1 MNYLSTRK
9 NGTNNEEK
17 VSFKEAVING
27 LTKNSGLYFPETIP
41 SLPTSFFENIENI
54 EDNQIAFEVLKSF
67 VKGSLTDEQ
76 LKQVIEQTLNF
87 PIPVV
92 KVEENIFSL
101 ELYHGATQAFKDV
114 GARFMSRCLSHFYK
128 NDTENNQ
135 DDKTNQNV
143 IILVATSGDTGSAVA
158 NGFFDVKGIDV
169 KILFP
174 KGKVS
179 PYQEFQMTTLGKNIQ
194 AIEVEGNFD
203 DCQKMV
209 KEAFND
215 TELRKKVT
223 LSSANSI
230 NVARLLPQMLYYF
243 LAYKQLKIQGQLGK
257 NSSNNNKKLVVSVPS
272 GNLGNVTAGL
282 VAKKMGLPIARFI
295 AAHNANDTFYNYL
308 QTGKYQQKSSV
319 FTYSNAM
326 DVGNP
331 SNFERIEYMYEDI
344 EATKRDISAF
354 TIDDTSTIEEIAA
367 CYKKNNYLLDP
378 HGAIGKL
385 ALHQSLK
392 ENEIGLFLETA
403 HPQKF
408 SEIMQKAI
416 PSYAS
421 EKVDLSNAKKL
432 SIENN
437 YDKLVEIILK

>member
-41 SLPTSFFENIENI
+41 SLPSSFFENIENL
-54 EDNQIAFEVLKSF
+54 EDNQIAFEVLKPF
-67 VKGSLTDEQ
+67 VKESLNEQQ
-76 LKQVIEQTLNF
+76 LKQIIKETLNF
-87 PIPVV
+87 SIPVV
-92 KVEENIFSL
+92 QVENNIFSL

-114 GARFMSRCLSHFYK
+114 GARFMSRCLSYFYSK
-128 NDTENNQ
+128 NENNQ
-135 DDKTNQNV
+135 NV
-143 IILVATSGDTGSAVA
+143 TILVATSGDTGSAVA
-158 NGFFDVKGIDV
+158 NGFFDVKGINV

-194 AIEVEGNFD
+194 AIEVEGTFD
-203 DCQKMV
+203 DCQKLV

-215 TELRKKVT
+215 TELREKIT

-243 LAYKQLKIQGQLGK
+243 LAYKQLKIQDVLG
-257 NSSNNNKKLVVSVPS
+257 NKKLVVSVPS
-272 GNLGNVTAGL
+272 GNLGNISAGL
-282 VAKKMGLPIARFI
+282 IAKKIGLPIERFI

-308 QTGKYQQKSSV
+308 QTGKYEQKASIL
-319 FTYSNAM
+319 TYSNAM

-331 SNFERIEYMYEDI
+331 SNFERIEYLYNKDL
-344 EATKRDISAF
+344 EATKKDISAF
-354 TIDDTSTIEEIAA
+354 TVDDISTIKEITN
-367 CYKKNNYLLDP
+367 CYEKNNYLLDP
-378 HGAIGKL
+378 HGAVGKL

-408 SEIMQKAI
+408 SEIIQKAI
-416 PSYAS
+416 PNYES

-432 SIENN
+432 FIKNS
-437 YDKLVEIILK
+437 YDELVEIILK

>member
-1 MNYLSTRK
+1 VNYLSTRK

-27 LTKNSGLYFPETIP
+27 LTKNSGLYFPENIP

-54 EDNQIAFEVLKSF
+54 EDHQIAFEVLKPF
-67 VKGSLTDEQ
+67 VKESLNDEQ
-76 LKQVIEQTLNF
+76 LKQIIAETLNF
-87 PIPVV
+87 SIPVV
-92 KVEENIFSL
+92 KVEDNIFSL

-114 GARFMSRCLSHFYK
+114 GARFMSRCLSHFYSK
-128 NDTENNQ
+128 NDSEDT
-135 DDKTNQNV
+135 TNQNV
-143 IILVATSGDTGSAVA
+143 TILVATSGDTGSAVA

-194 AIEVEGNFD
+194 AIEVEGTFD
-203 DCQKMV
+203 DCQKLV

-215 TELRKKVT
+215 IELREKVT

-243 LAYKQLKIQGQLGK
+243 LAYKQLKKQDNLG
-257 NSSNNNKKLVVSVPS
+257 NKKLVVSVPS
-272 GNLGNVTAGL
+272 GNLGNISAGL
-282 VAKKMGLPIARFI
+282 IAKKTGLPIVRFI

-319 FTYSNAM
+319 QTFSNAM

-331 SNFERIEYMYEDI
+331 SNFERIEYLYNKDL
-344 EATKRDISAF
+344 EATKKDISAF
-354 TIDDTSTIEEIAA
+354 TVDDNATIKEIAD
-367 CYKKNNYLLDP
+367 CFEKNKYLLDP
-378 HGAIGKL
+378 HGAVGKL
-385 ALHQSLK
+385 ALHNSLQ

-408 SEIMQKAI
+408 SEIIQKAI
-416 PSYAS
+416 PNYES

-432 SIENN
+432 FIENN
-437 YDKLVEIILK
+437 YDKLVEIILR

>member
-1 MNYLSTRK
+1 VNYLSTRK

-41 SLPTSFFENIENI
+41 SLPTSFFENIENL
-54 EDNQIAFEVLKSF
+54 EDNQIAFEVLKPF
-67 VKGSLTDEQ
+67 VKDSLTDEQ
-76 LKQVIEQTLNF
+76 LKQVIAETLNF
-87 PIPVV
+87 SIPVV
-92 KVEENIFSL
+92 KVEDTIFSL

-128 NDTENNQ
+128 NDKEES
-135 DDKTNQNV
+135 QNV

-203 DCQKMV
+203 DCQKLV
-209 KEAFND
+209 KDAFND
-215 TELRKKVT
+215 TELREKVT

-257 NSSNNNKKLVVSVPS
+257 NNNYKKLVVSVPS
-272 GNLGNVTAGL
+272 GNLGNVSAGL
-282 VAKKMGLPIARFI
+282 IAKKIGLPIERFI

-319 FTYSNAM
+319 VTYSNAM

-331 SNFERIEYMYEDI
+331 SNFERIEYLYNKNV
-344 EATKRDISAF
+344 EAIKKDISAF
-354 TIDDTSTIEEIAA
+354 TVNDDLTIKEIAD

-378 HGAIGKL
+378 HGAVGKL
-385 ALHQSLK
+385 ALHNSLK
-392 ENEIGLFLETA
+392 EDEIGLFLETA

-408 SEIMQKAI
+408 SEIIQKAI
-416 PSYAS
+416 PSYES

-432 SIENN
+432 SIEND
-437 YDKLVEIILK
+437 YQKLVEIILATE

>member
-9 NGTNNEEK
+9 NGTTNEEK

-41 SLPTSFFENIENI
+41 FLPTSFFENIENI
-54 EDNQIAFEVLKSF
+54 EDNQIAFEVLKPF
-67 VKGSLTDEQ
+67 VKDSLNDEQ
-76 LKQVIEQTLNF
+76 LKQIIEETLNF

-92 KVEENIFSL
+92 KVEDTIFSL

-114 GARFMSRCLSHFYK
+114 GARFMSRCLSHFYSK
-128 NDTENNQ
+128 NDS
-135 DDKTNQNV
+135 TNQNV

-203 DCQKMV
+203 DCQKLV

-215 TELRKKVT
+215 TELRQKVT

-243 LAYKQLKIQGQLGK
+243 LAYKQLKIQDNLK
-257 NSSNNNKKLVVSVPS
+257 AKKLVVSVPS

-282 VAKKMGLPIARFI
+282 VAKKMGLPIERFI
-295 AAHNANDTFYNYL
+295 AAHNANDTFYTYL

-319 FTYSNAM
+319 LTYSNAM

-331 SNFERIEYMYEDI
+331 SNFERIEYLYNKDV
-344 EATKRDISAF
+344 EATKKDISAF
-354 TIDDTSTIEEIAA
+354 TIDDFSTLEEIKK
-367 CYKKNNYLLDP
+367 CYQKNKYLLDP
-378 HGAIGKL
+378 HGAVGKL

-408 SEIMQKAI
+408 SEIIQKAI
-416 PSYAS
+416 PSYES
-421 EKVDLSNAKKL
+421 EKVDLSKAKKL
-432 SIENN
+432 LIEND
-437 YDKLVEIILK
+437 YEKLVEIILSNRN

>member
-41 SLPTSFFENIENI
+41 SLPISFFENIQNI
-54 EDNQIAFEVLKSF
+54 EDHQIAFEVLKPF
-67 VKGSLTDEQ
+67 VKDSLNDEQ
-76 LKQVIEQTLNF
+76 LKQIIKETLNF

-92 KVEENIFSL
+92 HVEDNIFSL

-128 NDTENNQ
+128 NDNQ
-135 DDKTNQNV
+135 NDKNV

-203 DCQKMV
+203 DCQKLV
-209 KEAFND
+209 KDAFND
-215 TELRKKVT
+215 TDLREKVT

-243 LAYKQLKIQGQLGK
+243 LTYKQLKTKEQLGK
-257 NSSNNNKKLVVSVPS
+257 NRNDKKLVVSVPS
-272 GNLGNVTAGL
+272 GNLGNISAGL
-282 VAKKMGLPIARFI
+282 IAKKMGLPIERFI

-308 QTGKYQQKSSV
+308 QTGKYQQKPSV
-319 FTYSNAM
+319 LTYSNAM

-331 SNFERIEYMYEDI
+331 SNFERIEYLYNKDV
-344 EATKRDISAF
+344 EAIKKDISAF
-354 TIDDTSTIEEIAA
+354 TVDDNSTIKEISD
-367 CYKKNNYLLDP
+367 CFEKNNYLLDP
-378 HGAIGKL
+378 HGAVGKL
-385 ALHQSLK
+385 ALHNSLK
-392 ENEIGLFLETA
+392 ENEVGLFLETA

-408 SEIMQKAI
+408 SEIIQKAI
-416 PSYAS
+416 PNYES

>member
-1 MNYLSTRK
+1 MNYISTRK
-9 NGTNNEEK
+9 NGTENEEK

-27 LTKNSGLYFPETIP
+27 LTKNSGLYFPSTIP
-41 SLPTSFFENIENI
+41 SLSSSFFENIANL
-54 EDNQIAFEVLKSF
+54 EDNQIAFEVLKPF
-67 VKGSLTDEQ
+67 VEESLNDEQ
-76 LKQVIEQTLNF
+76 LKQVIEETLNF
-87 PIPVV
+87 PIPVI
-92 KVEENIFSL
+92 KVEGNIFSL

-128 NDTENNQ
+128 NE
-135 DDKTNQNV
+135 DKTNNV

-194 AIEVEGNFD
+194 AIEVEGTFD
-203 DCQKMV
+203 DCQKMI
-209 KEAFND
+209 KQAFND

-243 LAYKQLKIQGQLGK
+243 LAYKQLKTQGNL
-257 NSSNNNKKLVVSVPS
+257 SSTNFKKLVVSVPS
-272 GNLGNVTAGL
+272 GNLGNISAGL
-282 VAKKMGLPIARFI
+282 IAKKMGLPIERFI

-319 FTYSNAM
+319 QTFSNAM

-331 SNFERIEYMYEDI
+331 SNFERIEYLYKNDLK
-344 EATKRDISAF
+344 ATKKDISAF
-354 TIDDTSTIEEIAA
+354 TVDDDSTIKEIAD
-367 CYKKNNYLLDP
+367 CFEKNNYLLDP
-378 HGAIGKL
+378 HGAVGKL
-385 ALHQSLK
+385 ALHNSLK

-408 SEIMQKAI
+408 SEIIQKAI
-416 PSYAS
+416 PSYES
-421 EKVDLSNAKKL
+421 EKVDLSKAKKL
-432 SIENN
+432 FIEND

>member
-1 MNYLSTRK
+1 M
-9 NGTNNEEK
+9 
-17 VSFKEAVING
+17 
-27 LTKNSGLYFPETIP
+27 
-41 SLPTSFFENIENI
+41 
-54 EDNQIAFEVLKSF
+54 
-67 VKGSLTDEQ
+67 
-76 LKQVIEQTLNF
+76 
-87 PIPVV
+87 
-92 KVEENIFSL
+92 
-101 ELYHGATQAFKDV
+101 
-114 GARFMSRCLSHFYK
+114 
-128 NDTENNQ
+128 
-135 DDKTNQNV
+135 
-143 IILVATSGDTGSAVA
+143 ATSGDTGSAVA

-243 LAYKQLKIQGQLGK
+243 LAYKQLNIQDKLG
-257 NSSNNNKKLVVSVPS
+257 NKKLVVSVPS
-272 GNLGNVTAGL
+272 GNLGNISAGL
-282 VAKKMGLPIARFI
+282 IAKKIGLPIERFI

-319 FTYSNAM
+319 LTYSNAM

-331 SNFERIEYMYEDI
+331 SNFERIEYLYNKDL
-344 EATKRDISAF
+344 EATKKDISAF
-354 TIDDTSTIEEIAA
+354 TVNDDLTIKEIAD
-367 CYKKNNYLLDP
+367 CYEKNNYLLDP

-385 ALHQSLK
+385 ALHESLK

-408 SEIMQKAI
+408 SEIIQKAI
-416 PSYAS
+416 PSYES

-432 SIENN
+432 SIKNE
-437 YDKLVEIILK
+437 YDKLVEIILN

>member
-41 SLPTSFFENIENI
+41 SLPTSFFENIENL
-54 EDNQIAFEVLKSF
+54 EDNQIAFEVLKPF
-67 VKGSLTDEQ
+67 VKDSLTDEQ
-76 LKQVIEQTLNF
+76 LKQVIAETLNF
-87 PIPVV
+87 SIPVV
-92 KVEENIFSL
+92 KVEDTIFSL

-128 NDTENNQ
+128 NDKEES
-135 DDKTNQNV
+135 QNV

-203 DCQKMV
+203 DCQKLV
-209 KEAFND
+209 KDAFND
-215 TELRKKVT
+215 TELREKVT

-257 NSSNNNKKLVVSVPS
+257 NNNYKKLVVSVPS
-272 GNLGNVTAGL
+272 GNLGNVSAGL
-282 VAKKMGLPIARFI
+282 IAKKIGLPIERFI

-319 FTYSNAM
+319 VTYSNAM

-331 SNFERIEYMYEDI
+331 SNFERIEYLYNKNV
-344 EATKRDISAF
+344 EAIKKDISAF
-354 TIDDTSTIEEIAA
+354 TVNDDLTIKEIAD

-378 HGAIGKL
+378 HGAVGKL
-385 ALHQSLK
+385 ALHNSLK
-392 ENEIGLFLETA
+392 EDEIGLFLETA

-408 SEIMQKAI
+408 SEIIQKAI
-416 PSYAS
+416 PSYES

-432 SIENN
+432 SIEND
-437 YDKLVEIILK
+437 YQKLVEIILATE

>member
-1 MNYLSTRK
+1 
-9 NGTNNEEK
+9 
-17 VSFKEAVING
+17 
-27 LTKNSGLYFPETIP
+27 
-41 SLPTSFFENIENI
+41 LPLN
-54 EDNQIAFEVLKSF
+54 
-67 VKGSLTDEQ
+67 DEQ
-76 LKQVIEQTLNF
+76 LKQVIAETLNF
-87 PIPVV
+87 SIPVV
-92 KVEENIFSL
+92 KVEDAIFSL
-101 ELYHGATQAFKDV
+101 ELYHGNTQAFKDV

-128 NDTENNQ
+128 NDKGNNS
-135 DDKTNQNV
+135 QNV

-194 AIEVEGNFD
+194 AIEVEGTFD

-215 TELRKKVT
+215 TKLREKVT

-243 LAYKQLKIQGQLGK
+243 LAYKQLKIQGNLGK
-257 NSSNNNKKLVVSVPS
+257 TNSKKLVVSVPS
-272 GNLGNVTAGL
+272 GNLGNISAGL
-282 VAKKMGLPIARFI
+282 IAKKIGLPIERFI

-308 QTGKYQQKSSV
+308 KTGKYEQKSSV
-319 FTYSNAM
+319 LTFANAM

-331 SNFERIEYMYEDI
+331 SNFERIEYLYNKDL
-344 EATKRDISAF
+344 EATKKDISAF
-354 TIDDTSTIEEIAA
+354 TVDDDATIKEIAD
-367 CYKKNNYLLDP
+367 CYEKNNYLLDP

-385 ALHQSLK
+385 ALHNSLK

-408 SEIMQKAI
+408 SEIIQKAI
-416 PSYAS
+416 PSYES

-432 SIENN
+432 SIEND

>member
-27 LTKNSGLYFPETIP
+27 LTKNSGLYFPENIP
-41 SLPTSFFENIENI
+41 SLPTSFFENIENV
-54 EDNQIAFEVLKSF
+54 EDHQIAFEVLKPF
-67 VKGSLTDEQ
+67 VKDSLNDEQ
-76 LKQVIEQTLNF
+76 LKQIIAETLNF

-92 KVEENIFSL
+92 KVENNIFSL
-101 ELYHGATQAFKDV
+101 ELYHGNTQAFKDV

-128 NDTENNQ
+128 NENSTTE
-135 DDKTNQNV
+135 NV

-194 AIEVEGNFD
+194 AVEVEGTFD
-203 DCQKMV
+203 DCQKLV

-215 TELRKKVT
+215 TELREKVT

-243 LAYKQLKIQGQLGK
+243 LAYKQLKKEDNLKG
-257 NSSNNNKKLVVSVPS
+257 KKLVVSVPS
-272 GNLGNVTAGL
+272 GNLGNISAGL
-282 VAKKMGLPIARFI
+282 IAKKIGLPIERFI

-308 QTGKYQQKSSV
+308 QTGKYEQKSSV
-319 FTYSNAM
+319 LTYSNAM

-331 SNFERIEYMYEDI
+331 SNFERIEYLYKGNL
-344 EATKRDISAF
+344 EATKKDISAF
-354 TIDDTSTIEEIAA
+354 TIDDNSTIKEIAD
-367 CYKKNNYLLDP
+367 CFEKNNYLLDP
-378 HGAIGKL
+378 HGAVGKL
-385 ALHQSLK
+385 ALHNSLN

-408 SEIMQKAI
+408 SEIIQKAI
-416 PSYAS
+416 PSYES
-421 EKVDLSNAKKL
+421 EKVDLSKAKKL

-437 YDKLVEIILK
+437 YDKLVEIILE

>member
-1 MNYLSTRK
+1 MNYLSTRQ
-9 NGTNNEEK
+9 NNEK

-27 LTKNSGLYFPETIP
+27 LTKNGGLYFPETIP

-54 EDNQIAFEVLKSF
+54 EDHQIAFEVLKPF
-67 VKGSLTDEQ
+67 VKESLNDEQ
-76 LKQVIEQTLNF
+76 LKQVIAETLNF
-87 PIPVV
+87 SIPVV
-92 KVEENIFSL
+92 KVEDTIFSL
-101 ELYHGATQAFKDV
+101 ELYHGNTQAFKDV

-128 NDTENNQ
+128 NEKNQ
-135 DDKTNQNV
+135 DDEDNNV

-243 LAYKQLKIQGQLGK
+243 LAYKQLKIQDKLG
-257 NSSNNNKKLVVSVPS
+257 NKKLVVSVPS
-272 GNLGNVTAGL
+272 GNLGNISAGL
-282 VAKKMGLPIARFI
+282 IAKKIGLPIERFI

-319 FTYSNAM
+319 LTYSNAM

-331 SNFERIEYMYEDI
+331 SNFERIEYLYNKDL
-344 EATKRDISAF
+344 EATKKDISAF
-354 TIDDTSTIEEIAA
+354 TVTDDLTIKEIAD

-385 ALHQSLK
+385 ALHESLK

-408 SEIMQKAI
+408 SEIIQKAI
-416 PSYAS
+416 PSYKS

-432 SIENN
+432 SIKNE
-437 YDKLVEIILK
+437 YDKLVEIILN